1 MPLSMKKKGS
11 TEAQKPDFVNKTV
24 IVKRHSKASKL
35 PPSKIFEGVIMT
47 LIIISSITLVIDNP
61 LSDPESATIVTVGYI
76 DNCFTV
82 SFTIEALIKI
92 IAMGFLF
99 NGPMLKDKGFTPYIR
114 NPWNMLDFIVVLAS
128 IVDLFVMIKTSNQ
141 TEEQQEAE
149 GNSSM
154 SSSLQSVKALRALR
168 ALRPLRMIS
177 RNQGMKLIVNAL
189 LSSLP
194 SMTNVTIVC
203 VLFIMIFAIIGVNS
217 LKGSFGSC
225 DIADDSLLEEIFTY

>member
-1 MPLSMKKKGS
+1 M
-11 TEAQKPDFVNKTV
+11 
-24 IVKRHSKASKL
+24 
-35 PPSKIFEGVIMT
+35 
-47 LIIISSITLVIDNP
+47 
-61 LSDPESATIVTVGYI
+61 GYI

-99 NGPMLKDKGFTPYIR
+99 NGPILKEKGLTPYIR

-128 IVDLFVMIKTSNQ
+128 IVDLYVMIVTSNQ
-141 TEEQQEAE
+141 SEEMQEAMAE
-149 GNSSM
+149 GNNSM

-225 DIADDSLLEEIFTY
+225 DIADDSLIDEIFTY